1 MGAPKSPT
9 RSRRRRGLVAGLSC
23 VALVGLGLSAQ
34 PQKTPWLIYNASPS
48 VPIGFYIVSPVRQVT
63 TGDLV
68 VAHLPEA
75 ARKLA
80 DARRYVPATVP
91 VLKHVAAHG
100 GDAVC
105 AIDAN
110 ILVNGK
116 RVTVRR
122 LRDRLNRPLPWWQ
135 GCRRLYA
142 GELFLLNTGA
152 PDSFDSRYFGP
163 VSRNHVIGKARPL

>member
-1 MGAPKSPT
+1 MAAPKSPT
-9 RSRRRRGLVAGLSC
+9 RLRLRRGLVAGLS
-23 VALVGLGLSAQ
+23 VAALVGLGLSAQ
-34 PQKTPWLIYNASPS
+34 PQKTPWLIYNASS
-48 VPIGFYIVSPVRQVT
+48 SAPIGFYTVSPVRQVK

-68 VAHLPEA
+68 VVRLPQATRE
-75 ARKLA
+75 LA
-80 DARRYVPATVP
+80 DERRYVPATVP

-105 AIDAN
+105 AIDAS

-122 LRDRLNRPLPWWQ
+122 LRDRRNRPLPWWQ
-135 GCRRLYA
+135 SCRRLYA
-142 GELFLLNTGA
+142 GELFLLNTAA

-163 VSRNHVIGKARPL
+163 VSLDHVIGEARPL